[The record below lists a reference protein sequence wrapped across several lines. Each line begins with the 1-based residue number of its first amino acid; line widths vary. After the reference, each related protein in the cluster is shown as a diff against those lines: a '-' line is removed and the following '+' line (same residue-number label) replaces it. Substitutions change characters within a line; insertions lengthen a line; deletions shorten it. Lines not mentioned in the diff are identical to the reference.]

1 MIATREPVLTPLL
14 RVGLGLLAFGLGLMF
29 LCGKV
34 LPAPMAAGIAG
45 GIALATAGFVL
56 AIVESLREP
65 PRDPAEG
72 LRGNGTGEPEAGR

>member
-1 MIATREPVLTPLL
+1 MTAAREPVLTPLL

-65 PRDPAEG
+65 PGDPAAG
-72 LRGNGTGEPEAGR
+72 TQGDGTGTPEAGR